1 VSLADLSGL
10 TIRSNLS
17 HAKADANGAEYS
29 ILPAPR
35 RNARRFN
42 CGRAAD
48 NLHDRATDQA
58 GIGSMSRIQRFIL
71 MRTLRQQMEKF
82 TPADDG
88 NSHCDV
94 STLLRPR

>member
-1 VSLADLSGL
+1 
-10 TIRSNLS
+10 
-17 HAKADANGAEYS
+17 
-29 ILPAPR
+29 
-35 RNARRFN
+35 
-42 CGRAAD
+42 
-48 NLHDRATDQA
+48 
-58 GIGSMSRIQRFIL
+58 MSRIQRFIL